1 MFEGLTLCVVS
12 QTIELNPVTRIEGHL
27 SVKVDIQDGKV
38 ASAFVAGEMFR
49 GFERILVGR
58 DPLDA
63 QHITQRICG
72 VCPVE
77 HGVASVL
84 AQEMAYQL
92 TPPPNGV
99 LARNLIQAA
108 NFIMSHISHFYLLSG
123 VDFVDVAMIADYK
136 GSDPAL
142 AALQGWV
149 KAQQA
154 SHAILPAAPFL
165 PRYAAKY
172 LQEADTNF
180 LALRHYLDALDMRA
194 LAHRMGAIFAGKL
207 PHAATLV
214 PGGITEKV
222 TALKICEYRS
232 ALDTLRWF
240 IDNAYLPDVAAVAKA
255 FPEYF
260 SMGKGCGNFLAYGV
274 FPDATDSGAK
284 LLPGGVLL
292 DGKLQP
298 VDEKAITEDVAR
310 SRYSSASG
318 LRPADGETVAAP
330 DKSGAYSWLKAPRY
344 NGRVMEVGA
353 LARVLVAYHDGRNVA
368 IRRVVEAL
376 LKQLGREPGDL
387 NSVLGRHA
395 ARALECKFIAD
406 QCAQWLDQMTPDGVA
421 FADFSVPESGRG
433 YGLTEAAR
441 GALGHWLEIGGSKIR
456 NYQCVVPTTWNCSP
470 RDDRDVPGAM
480 EQALGGLT
488 VADAANPIEAARV
501 IRSFD
506 PCLACAVH

>member
-1 MFEGLTLCVVS
+1 MS
-12 QTIELNPVTRIEGHL
+12 KTIELNPVTRIEGHL
-27 SVKVDIQDGKV
+27 AVKVEVEAGKV
-38 ASAFVAGEMFR
+38 VNAFVAGEMFR
-49 GFERILVGR
+49 GFEKILVGR

-72 VCPVE
+72 VCPVD
-77 HGVASVL
+77 HGMASVQ

-92 TPPPNGV
+92 TPPPNGL

-108 NFIMSHISHFYLLSG
+108 NYIMSHISHFYLLSG

-142 AALQGWV
+142 VALQGWV
-149 KAQQA
+149 KAQLTSRA
-154 SHAILPAAPFL
+154 VIPAAPFL

-172 LQEADTNF
+172 LQDANANF
-180 LALRHYLDALDMRA
+180 TALRHYLDALEMRA

-222 TALKICEYRS
+222 TALKICEYRT
-232 ALDTLRWF
+232 ALDTLRQF
-240 IDNAYLPDVAAVAKA
+240 IDNAYLPDVVAVAKA

-260 SMGKGCGNFLAYGV
+260 TMGRGCGNFMAFGV
-274 FPDATDSGAK
+274 FPSSTGSDTK
-284 LLPGGVLL
+284 LLPSGVLL

-298 VDEKAITEDVAR
+298 VNEKAITEDVAR
-310 SRYSSASG
+310 SLYSSASG
-318 LRPADGETVAAP
+318 RRPSEGETVADP

-344 NGRVMEVGA
+344 NGQVMEVGA
-353 LARVLVAYHDGRNVA
+353 LARVLVAYQDGQNAA
-368 IRRVVEAL
+368 IKNAVDGL
-376 LKQLGREPGDL
+376 LKNLGREPGDL

-406 QCAQWLDQMTPDGVA
+406 QCAQWLDEMTLNGAA
-421 FADFSVPESGRG
+421 FTDFSIPESGRG

-441 GALGHWLEIGGSKIR
+441 GALGHWIDIGESKIR

-470 RDDRDVPGAM
+470 RDDRGVPGAM
-480 EQALGGLT
+480 EQALVGLP

-506 PCLACAVH
+506 PCIACAVH

>member
-1 MFEGLTLCVVS
+1 MS
-12 QTIELNPVTRIEGHL
+12 KTIELNPVTRIEGHL
-27 SVKVDIQDGKV
+27 AVKVEVEAGKV
-38 ASAFVAGEMFR
+38 ANAFVAGEMFR
-49 GFERILVGR
+49 GFEKILVGR

-72 VCPVE
+72 VCPVD
-77 HGVASVL
+77 HGMASVQ

-92 TPPPNGV
+92 TPPPNGL

-108 NFIMSHISHFYLLSG
+108 NYIMSHISHFYLLSG

-142 AALQGWV
+142 VALQGWV
-149 KAQQA
+149 KAQLTSRA
-154 SHAILPAAPFL
+154 VIPAAPFL

-172 LQEADTNF
+172 LQDANANF
-180 LALRHYLDALDMRA
+180 TALRHYLDALEMRA

-222 TALKICEYRS
+222 TALKICEYRT
-232 ALDTLRWF
+232 ALDTLRQF
-240 IDNAYLPDVAAVAKA
+240 IDNAYLPDVVAVAKA

-260 SMGKGCGNFLAYGV
+260 TMGRGCGNFMAFGV
-274 FPDATDSGAK
+274 FPGSTGSDTK
-284 LLPGGVLL
+284 LLPSGVLL

-298 VDEKAITEDVAR
+298 VNEKAITEDVAR
-310 SRYSSASG
+310 SLYSSASG
-318 LRPADGETVAAP
+318 RRPSEGETVADP

-344 NGRVMEVGA
+344 NGQVMEVGA
-353 LARVLVAYHDGRNVA
+353 LARVLVAYQDGQNAA
-368 IRRVVEAL
+368 IKNAVDGL
-376 LKQLGREPGDL
+376 LKNLGREPGDL

-406 QCAQWLDQMTPDGVA
+406 QCAQWLDEMTVNGAA
-421 FADFSVPESGRG
+421 FTDFSIPESGRG

-441 GALGHWLEIGGSKIR
+441 GALGHWIDIGESKIR

-470 RDDRDVPGAM
+470 RDDRGVPGAM
-480 EQALGGLT
+480 EQALVGLPI
-488 VADAANPIEAARV
+488 ADAANPIEAARV

-506 PCLACAVH
+506 PCIACAVH